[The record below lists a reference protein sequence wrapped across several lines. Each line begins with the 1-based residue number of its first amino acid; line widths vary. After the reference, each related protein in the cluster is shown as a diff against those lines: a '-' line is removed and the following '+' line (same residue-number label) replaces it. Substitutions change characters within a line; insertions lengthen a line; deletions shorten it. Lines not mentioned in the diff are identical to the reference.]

1 MHGKAKER
9 QMNSERR
16 AGDEKLLKFPKQK
29 KTQWWDNDWF
39 HLDAERFAFLSHL
52 LDCTHIMQ
60 SKVHFV
66 VHAFAST
73 MRGFLCEYKLQL
85 CISFHSCFFCFLS
98 ALDSWSCARRFRIFA
113 SIKSKTNMNFDKC
126 TRCLFLSIK
135 RSIVFE
141 CEIRMDGIESN
152 DLNSTEWKRKK
163 QLDSKSE
170 ICSWHFKNSSIER
183 LRERTSE
190 TGRQRDC
197 KADYMVAS
205 SCG

>member
-1 MHGKAKER
+1 
-9 QMNSERR
+9 MNSERR

-52 LDCTHIMQ
+52 LDCTHIIQ

-85 CISFHSCFFCFLS
+85 CISFYSCFFVFYPLWIRGH
-98 ALDSWSCARRFRIFA
+98 ALD
-113 SIKSKTNMNFDKC
+113 
-126 TRCLFLSIK
+126 
-135 RSIVFE
+135 VFE
-141 CEIRMDGIESN
+141 YLLASN
-152 DLNSTEWKRKK
+152 RKPTWISINAHDVCCSPSNVPLCLNVKFEWMA
-163 QLDSKSE
+163 
-170 ICSWHFKNSSIER
+170 SSQMIWTR
-183 LRERTSE
+183 PNGRERNNSIRKAKFAVGISRIRASRDWESESE

-205 SCG
+205 SCR